1 MSQWTL
7 TRLDNGNHI
16 EFPEDLQWID
26 EFDWAV
32 TVYTQPV
39 YTLSGSL
46 LLQSGKKKAGR
57 PITLSGEWV
66 WVKRYCLLDLLDWLN
81 DAPLMQLS
89 HYDGRTFTVLFRL
102 YEQGFNA
109 QAVQYTTP
117 EKDSDRYTITLNLIE
132 VKDSNLTLNPTNEET
147 TGGDDE

>member
-1 MSQWTL
+1 
-7 TRLDNGNHI
+7 
-16 EFPEDLQWID
+16 
-26 EFDWAV
+26 
-32 TVYTQPV
+32 
-39 YTLSGSL
+39 
-46 LLQSGKKKAGR
+46 
-57 PITLSGEWV
+57 
-66 WVKRYCLLDLLDWLN
+66 DWLN

-102 YEQGFNA
+102 YEQGMNA

-132 VKDSNLTLNPTNEET
+132 VKDSNLTPSNEET